1 MDITKV
7 LPEECISMI
16 VSFTSPEDACRLSL
30 VSPFFKEIADS
41 DAVWENFLP
50 SDYKDIIDQSSTPSL
65 NLFSKKQIYSH
76 LSVHHVLL
84 VNGNMSLYLEKATG
98 KKCCM
103 VSASGIE
110 FRIRSSGSECY
121 FSSEESV
128 PQSSDKCYPCRF
140 YQLVQIKFDYKL
152 RVTGSNLDTKVLSPN
167 TNYGVYFIFH
177 LVDQDFQPR
186 NLQWMLERAQR
197 REDGWM
203 EVEITDFFSGDGY
216 NLVDFHYKLKNNDL
230 RSYCCL
236 IVEGV
241 EFRPKNL

>member
-84 VNGNMSLYLEKATG
+84 VNGNMVRLSLKS
-98 KKCCM
+98 M
-103 VSASGIE
+103 VILISHMI
-110 FRIRSSGSECY
+110 
-121 FSSEESV
+121 
-128 PQSSDKCYPCRF
+128 D
-140 YQLVQIKFDYKL
+140 L
-152 RVTGSNLDTKVLSPN
+152 
-167 TNYGVYFIFH
+167 YFI
-177 LVDQDFQPR
+177 DY
-186 NLQWMLERAQR
+186 
-197 REDGWM
+197 
-203 EVEITDFFSGDGY
+203 EIT
-216 NLVDFHYKLKNNDL
+216 
-230 RSYCCL
+230 
-236 IVEGV
+236 
-241 EFRPKNL
+241 P